1 MIKESFIFVV
11 LFNSFLFLLALDFA
25 VLFLIVGLFL
35 GNDLFVFLVFDFE
48 AVLSG
53 LVDIGPHIAD
63 DFGDFCDFGSGIIG
77 FDSVVDLSS
86 VEEKGREGALGSGWL
101 NRNKV
106 TLSEIS
112 FLPIIYN
119 LLIVPLFN

>member
-1 MIKESFIFVV
+1 
-11 LFNSFLFLLALDFA
+11 
-25 VLFLIVGLFL
+25 
-35 GNDLFVFLVFDFE
+35 LVFDFE
-48 AVLSG
+48 AVFGG

-63 DFGDFCDFGSGIIG
+63 DFGDFGDFGCGIVS

-86 VEEKGREGALGSGWL
+86 VEEKGREGALGSWWL
-101 NRNKV
+101 NRNIV